1 MATASPQEVLDTSR
15 TWLRPLIHILIR
27 CGVTWRE
34 FADLAKSTYVE
45 VASQRFGKRGRLTNV
60 SRTSVLTGLSRR
72 EVRRQRE
79 LLQATPAGP
88 AGYVTK
94 ACLVLSAW
102 HLDPEFTDASG
113 QPLPLGIEG
122 ERASFAALVQRC
134 AGSDV
139 PTTTLLKELIEAA
152 AVRTRPDGQLEVL
165 ARNYIPHP
173 IDEQLIRLWG
183 SAITDV
189 ATTTGHNLA
198 KSVQVP
204 TRFERAAVND
214 RVNAKAV
221 AEFRTFLEQEG
232 QAFLERVD
240 AWLVEHQVAADSE
253 EEAQAVRLG
262 VGAYQIQDD

>member
-1 MATASPQEVLDTSR
+1 MATASPQEVLNTSR
-15 TWLRPLIHILIR
+15 FWLRPLIHILIR

-34 FADLAKSTYVE
+34 FADLAKATYVE
-45 VASQRFGKRGRLTNV
+45 VASEKFGKRGRLTNV

-72 EVRRQRE
+72 EVRRQRD
-79 LLQATPAGP
+79 LLKQTPADSG
-88 AGYVTK
+88 GYVTK

-102 HLDPEFTDASG
+102 HLDPEFTEEGRPAFLS
-113 QPLPLGIEG
+113 IEG
-122 ERASFAALVQRC
+122 ERGSFAALVQRC

-139 PTTTLLKELIEAA
+139 PMTTLLKELMDAG
-152 AVRTRPDGQLEVL
+152 AVRQRPDGRLEVL
-165 ARNYIPHP
+165 TRNYIPHP

-183 SAITDV
+183 SALTDI

-198 KSVQVP
+198 KAEQEP

-214 RVNAKAV
+214 RIDARAV

-240 AWLVEHQVAADSE
+240 AWLSAHQVGGDADDDAE
-253 EEAQAVRLG
+253 FIRLG
-262 VGAYQIQDD
+262 AGAYQIQDE